1 MAVYLG
7 IEKENEKRGRITLVH
22 YDPQS
27 LPEEMLKEGIV
38 VERFEEVKVPEDKV
52 AIPYWNYQTNS
63 VEFEFSPR
71 QLTSEEKM
79 VSLLNENTLLQSA
92 LTEMTEYLA
101 LQDKRINT
109 QEEALL
115 ELTTMIAGGIA

>member
-7 IEKENEKRGRITLVH
+7 IEKENEKRGRITLIH

-27 LPEEMLKEGIV
+27 LPKEMLKEGIV
-38 VERFEEVKVPEDKV
+38 VERFEEVKVPEGKV
-52 AIPYWNYQTNS
+52 ANAYWNYQTQS
-63 VEFEFSPR
+63 VEYEFSQR
-71 QLTSEEKM
+71 ELTSDEKLSSLQEENSM
-79 VSLLNENTLLQSA
+79 LQSA